1 MAVDNF
7 YLKLIFPF
15 QTRNRH
21 LVHQNEFRYL
31 ASFESVNG
39 SSLFFMLVFRF
50 RIVLA
55 HFVILFAGIK
65 LVLYR
70 FLIIILLHDN
80 MLLFPLSTNTTIREP
95 LFFEKLE
102 KQKTRSFIYVSSIFS
117 EQLQRKEI
125 HIIQNKK
132 YSNFFI

>member
-1 MAVDNF
+1 MVPHFFYVSVSFSNRRISFRNFAV
-7 YLKLIFPF
+7 
-15 QTRNRH
+15 
-21 LVHQNEFRYL
+21 
-31 ASFESVNG
+31 
-39 SSLFFMLVFRF
+39 
-50 RIVLA
+50 
-55 HFVILFAGIK
+55 GIK

-80 MLLFPLSTNTTIREP
+80 MLLFPFP
-95 LFFEKLE
+95 LIQQSESPFFEKLE
-102 KQKTRSFIYVSSIFS
+102 NKRHVVFIYVSSIFS

>member
-1 MAVDNF
+1 MVPHLLYVSVSF
-7 YLKLIFPF
+7 S
-15 QTRNRH
+15 NR
-21 LVHQNEFRYL
+21 
-31 ASFESVNG
+31 
-39 SSLFFMLVFRF
+39 RF
-50 RIVLA
+50 R
-55 HFVILFAGIK
+55 FVILFAVGIK

-80 MLLFPLSTNTTIREP
+80 MLLFPFP
-95 LFFEKLE
+95 LIQQSESPFFEKLE
-102 KQKTRSFIYVSSIFS
+102 NKRHVVFIYVSSIFS

>member
-1 MAVDNF
+1 MVPHYF
-7 YLKLIFPF
+7 Y
-15 QTRNRH
+15 
-21 LVHQNEFRYL
+21 
-31 ASFESVNG
+31 
-39 SSLFFMLVFRF
+39 LVFRF

-55 HFVILFAGIK
+55 HFVILFAVGIK

-95 LFFEKLE
+95 FFEKLE
-102 KQKTRSFIYVSSIFS
+102 NKRHVVFIYVSSFS